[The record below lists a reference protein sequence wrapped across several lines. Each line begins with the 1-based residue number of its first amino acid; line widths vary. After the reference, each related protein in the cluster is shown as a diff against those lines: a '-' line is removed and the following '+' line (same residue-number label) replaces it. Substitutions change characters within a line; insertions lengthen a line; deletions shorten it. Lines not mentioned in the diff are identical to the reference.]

1 MSPEKRILDIEWLN
15 LENGIR
21 SAKHD
26 YHSFILSTVRN
37 NKPQLRTVIL
47 RDFNKTDLY
56 LSFHT
61 DLRSKKITDL
71 KKNNTVGVLFYD
83 RKRRVQLRISGVSK
97 IVTDNHLIK
106 STWDKMSSD
115 SKKCYLHQYPP
126 SKVLNNGEINKVKDE
141 QDTNLDNLGL
151 ERFCKIKII
160 IKKLDWLNLKHDGHK
175 RIQYVFDK
183 NIKINWIAS

>member
-1 MSPEKRILDIEWLN
+1 MLN
-15 LENGIR
+15 RL
-21 SAKHD
+21 
-26 YHSFILSTVRN
+26 
-37 NKPQLRTVIL
+37 
-47 RDFNKTDLY
+47 DFNKTDLY

-175 RIQYVFDK
+175 RIQYVFK
-183 NIKINWIAS
+183 IFEFIFIKKFTKEIFIIPCQ